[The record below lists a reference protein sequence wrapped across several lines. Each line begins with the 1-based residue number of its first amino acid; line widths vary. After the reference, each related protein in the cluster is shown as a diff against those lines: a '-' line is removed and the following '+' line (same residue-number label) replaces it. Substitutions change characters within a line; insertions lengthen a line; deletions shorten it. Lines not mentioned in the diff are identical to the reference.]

1 MPVDALSGNTPPQ
14 AEQGGNRF
22 RRHIRH
28 ADEEA
33 PAQ

>member
-1 MPVDALSGNTPPQ
+1 MPVDALPGNTPPQ
-14 AEQGGNRF
+14 AEQGWDRF
-22 RRHIRH
+22 RGHVRH